1 MQPIT
6 KKTLSYNGAPPKILG
21 ESPVRKEGG
30 SAGSD
35 PARHGTT
42 HTASQTIRAA
52 RTTRISS
59 DDDDAS
65 TPDKYIVLSI
75 LHAWP
80 PVTRLF
86 SLSLSSIY
94 LINKKRK
101 QAVEERDANTSTHMD
116 ASLVCLL
123 VGIAAAAG
131 GWADLPF
138 SFFGASKIGN
148 GDERVSTGATL
159 PTPRQARQ
167 QQRAPGQHL

>member
-1 MQPIT
+1 M
-6 KKTLSYNGAPPKILG
+6 
-21 ESPVRKEGG
+21 RKEET

-35 PARHGTT
+35 PARYGTT
-42 HTASQTIRAA
+42 HTASQRIRTA